1 MNTQL
6 LDPALARAVDDYWT
20 RGYTVVRGLY
30 TGADIAALRS
40 ECERL
45 WAVPGLLDDL
55 NLRSEFRRDVDGRFV
70 VDRLDPVLDLSAPL
84 LGAMLAPRLQEA
96 LAAILGAPAQLLKCK
111 LIRKDP
117 GTGGY
122 AQHQDFLYWRWL
134 QMPPDALCSVG
145 IPLYTCNEESGGIEF
160 FPGYHRGLLPGAG
173 GNPDADFDISCVDVG
188 TGEVPTVEPGD
199 VLIFHSLAPHRSAAN
214 RSSQQRT
221 LLLPSFAVHGPQDLY
236 GVYYRREIQRRCKE
250 YVGFERF
257 EASLNE
263 IDRLQS
269 AR

>member
-1 MNTQL
+1 MNAKT
-6 LDPALARAVDDYWT
+6 LDPALARAADDYWT
-20 RGYTVVRGLY
+20 RGYTVLRGMF
-30 TGADIAALRS
+30 TDAEVDTWRA
-40 ECERL
+40 ECDRL
-45 WAVPGLLDDL
+45 WALPGLLDDL
-55 NLRSEFRRDVDGRFV
+55 NLRSEFRRDVDGRYV
-70 VDRLDPVLDLSAPL
+70 ADRLDPVLDLSRP
-84 LGAMLAPRLQEA
+84 MLDAVQSPSLSAA
-96 LAAILGAPAQLLKCK
+96 LAAVLGAPAQLLKCK

-122 AQHQDFLYWRWL
+122 AQHQDYLYWRWL
-134 QMPPDALCSVG
+134 QMQPDALCSVA
-145 IPLYTCNEESGGIEF
+145 IPLYTSNRDSGGIEF
-160 FPGYHRGLLPGAG
+160 FPGYHRALLPGAG

-214 RSSQQRT
+214 HSSQQRT

-236 GVYYRREIQRRCKE
+236 GAYYRREIKRRCEE

-257 EASLNE
+257 EVSLNE